1 MRIMK
6 DPGHGG
12 KDSGANAN
20 GLVEKELNLQT
31 AKLARGALLAKCAGL
46 VDKNGQPV
54 EVMLTRDD
62 DSTLERP
69 ERLRRIAAFN
79 PDICISIHYNA
90 AASTAATGTELF
102 HSQKDTR
109 DDELARLLFERLKAT
124 GMPSRGMLTRQLS
137 SGEDYYYIIREVMD
151 KDTIAL
157 LYEGAFLTSVADANR
172 IKAGWINQ
180 AAEAIAQAVFDFIR
194 PQVVK
199 ATTALKGPAVVFD
212 GKVYPAQL
220 IDGTTWTPVRAVSE
234 AAGLRVAY
242 DSKTQV
248 TTLRR

>member
-1 MRIMK
+1 MRLMM

-12 KDSGANAN
+12 KDPGASAN
-20 GLVEKELNLQT
+20 GLVEKDLNLQT
-31 AKLARGALLAKCAGL
+31 ASLARDALLAKYAGL
-46 VDKNGQPV
+46 VDRNGQSV
-54 EVMLTRDD
+54 EVMLTRED
-62 DSTLERP
+62 DSTLERS

-79 PDICISIHYNA
+79 PDVCISIHHNA
-90 AASTAATGTELF
+90 AASAAATGTELF

-109 DDELARLLFERLKAT
+109 DDELARLLFEELKAT

-137 SGEDYYYIIREVMD
+137 SGEDYYYVIREVMD

-157 LYEGAFLTSVADANR
+157 LYEGAFLTNVDDANR
-172 IKAGWINQ
+172 IKTGWISQ

-194 PQVVK
+194 PQLVK
-199 ATTALKGPAVVFD
+199 TTPTLKGPAVVFE

-234 AAGLRVAY
+234 AAGLRVEY
-242 DSKTQV
+242 DSRTQV